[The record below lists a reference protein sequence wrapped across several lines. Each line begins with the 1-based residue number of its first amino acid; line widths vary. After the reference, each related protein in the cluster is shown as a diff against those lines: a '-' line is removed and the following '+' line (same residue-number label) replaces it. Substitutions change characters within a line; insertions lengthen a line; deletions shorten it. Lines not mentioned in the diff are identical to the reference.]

1 MTHIYCTIWN
11 LVTSLAELQI
21 LEYKFSLRAK
31 CGNLPLQNDFALNA
45 EGVCGFL
52 DINSTG

>member
-11 LVTSLAELQI
+11 LVSSLVVLQI

-31 CGNLPLQNDFALNA
+31 CGNLPLQNDFALNP
-45 EGVCGFL
+45 EGVRGFL
-52 DINSTG
+52 GINSIR